1 MGKLSVGD
9 PLQLLPEP
17 NCGSI
22 DPFVYTLGTGI
33 ALSPQ
38 ANGGCV
44 KVFLNA
50 SDHADG
56 CKINWIKGYT
66 EMTMPPIYKLLA
78 AFSAAAP
85 AEFPITP
92 QAQNSN
98 YCGCPDPGND
108 GESCCTG
115 LDPGELTLQPIADTK
130 LIVAQFSN
138 AQIAA
143 NSQSFTFYNIQSWV
157 GPSVWITPRAA
168 TTSTGSPSPTTS
180 RRMSTAARRA
190 KARPDPRSHIDT
202 LGAARSCRP
211 SVTSA
216 SSGSATSPARWPDG
230 GKSGAAC
237 TTGTKSRASTQSI
250 ELAAISQVPSRTIR
264 FYQSKGAMA
273 RPRIKGRVAYYGAP
287 HLERLKLIA
296 QLQDRGLR
304 IDAIRDLTTRID
316 KGELDVNEWLG
327 LEAQLQAPWA
337 NDEPRTVT
345 EAELA
350 RSPGP
355 SGQGS
360 RRRPPRKAREEAR
373 RRVPGPEPGAA
384 PRGRAARRR
393 GHRHRHRD
401 RRRRAPAQAHGPRR
415 G

>member
-1 MGKLSVGD
+1 MMRGQFLATLLLTLSGCAFDNPGFQLVTDPASDSEATGASTTPPTSTVDPTTAPTDPTTTTTPVDSSSSGDTPPDCPRFNDAFAPYLLTDGQRLPCPAADFAIMGKLSVGD

-50 SDHADG
+50 SDQADG

-115 LDPGELTLQPIADTK
+115 LDPGELTLQPVADTK
-130 LIVAQFSN
+130 LMIEQFSN

-143 NSQSFTFYNIQSWV
+143 NNQSFTFYNIQSWV
-157 GPSVWITPRAA
+157 GPECVDNTE
-168 TTSTGSPSPTTS
+168 GGH
-180 RRMSTAARRA
+180 
-190 KARPDPRSHIDT
+190 HID
-202 LGAARSCRP
+202 
-211 SVTSA
+211 
-216 SSGSATSPARWPDG
+216 W
-230 GKSGAAC
+230 
-237 TTGTKSRASTQSI
+237 
-250 ELAAISQVPSRTIR
+250 
-264 FYQSKGAMA
+264 
-273 RPRIKGRVAYYGAP
+273 
-287 HLERLKLIA
+287 IA
-296 QLQDRGLR
+296 
-304 IDAIRDLTTRID
+304 
-316 KGELDVNEWLG
+316 V
-327 LEAQLQAPWA
+327 A
-337 NDEPRTVT
+337 ND
-345 EAELA
+345 
-350 RSPGP
+350 
-355 SGQGS
+355 
-360 RRRPPRKAREEAR
+360 
-373 RRVPGPEPGAA
+373 
-384 PRGRAARRR
+384 
-393 GHRHRHRD
+393 
-401 RRRRAPAQAHGPRR
+401 
-415 G
+415 